1 MKHLTPHY
9 ILFVLLVWCLPSLQA
24 QQTEILDGPTFWQKA
39 YQHIRQA
46 QKITLIEID
55 TRSEAD
61 PANPTGI
68 SWMLHLISSEGD
80 SLYYIDA
87 DGKAA
92 LLEIEDGRTSQFST
106 PAEGEGSLEFRG
118 DSIGLPDGQL
128 MKLPSSTSTLSLEGT
143 ILQLSNGNSVD
154 LGQIIPWEC
163 CSDHQTLR
171 LDGTVLSISN
181 GNALDLRNIV
191 QDIYPITSPTP
202 PPAEEPL
209 LPPLLSEGNKNLTD
223 SLDQLLS
230 ELEGVAL
237 VKDYDE
243 LRNAPPQQAK
253 IALVTD
259 PGIDGLFYQVEKGE
273 EDGGTMIVSV
283 LDDSTSFYWKRLH
296 PEGFYKLSWW
306 PIGGYTPISQVD
318 HVIRTGS
325 DIFQTILETT
335 QQRGLHIDV
344 SSDESPRTIWMDRP
358 VRLQRNVTVTGNGD
372 TFKRTDAA
380 WTTLTAAAGG
390 DDSELQV
397 ADTTGFRIGHEV
409 LITKGRADGQNNGY
423 IRRIKA
429 LGEGKITLNETIKE
443 PMSTGDT
450 VVTVSTLFVNGAADF
465 TLDRIQFYNVNFDG
479 NWSGNPF
486 INQWN
491 VNNTINFPSAMTTT
505 LIVEKSW
512 VKNMPS
518 ENFLAGNA
526 ILRDIKADSLAGSL
540 YHVALSLDPSLG
552 VYIENVFA
560 RDVNLATN
568 AVTGHSEAFILTSA
582 QATNVKILDVKAY
595 NGREAFFGD
604 LGPSAR
610 NWEIR
615 NCRVE
620 NFPYATLSS
629 TASGKL
635 EGLKVEGNTFVNCNV
650 FRFFNGNL
658 LNGQYVKDA
667 LIQNNKF
674 INTALEM
681 RGSSGLKIINNE
693 FLYRPERGGFRN
705 LATIG
710 GQLKSDA
717 MIYLAEFE
725 HLELNGNI
733 LEGDPQVNDTL
744 SCGIVLDNINTLDPS
759 ISAEFYLGYGMD
771 CSGNH
776 LRDFRRSISYEP
788 RSTYDLLNFDF
799 RGRRSYHDWQIHRN
813 TIRMQQGAAGE
824 SWGILAGPGVKVHY
838 NQIYTANDTISGSS
852 FPIFGYGVQKNPT
865 NSIVKKLVGAD
876 IQFNQIWGLSKADNS
891 TFSILAGGGLS
902 GSPYSSH
909 NCIVQFNT
917 IMTPVQGNAL
927 DPDPE
932 TGQTTSIIQHNTV
945 IKEQLPLFSDP
956 AVPPSVDF

>member
-1 MKHLTPHY
+1 MKHLAPY
-9 ILFVLLVWCLPSLQA
+9 ILFILSFICLPTLQG
-24 QQTEILDGPTFWQKA
+24 QQTEILDGPSFWQKA
-39 YQHIRQA
+39 YQHIQQA
-46 QKITLIEID
+46 QKITVIEID

-61 PANPTGI
+61 PATGI
-68 SWMLHLISSEGD
+68 SWMLHLISPEGD

-87 DGKAA
+87 AGKAA
-92 LLEIEDGRTSQFST
+92 LIEIENGQTKQFSSPSGNDGT
-106 PAEGEGSLEFRG
+106 LEMRG
-118 DSIGLPDGQL
+118 DTIGLPNGQL

-143 ILQLSNGNSVD
+143 VLHLSNGNSVD
-154 LGQIIPWEC
+154 LSQIIPWEC

-181 GNALDLRNIV
+181 GNALDLRKAFQGLTTISTPAPPV
-191 QDIYPITSPTP
+191 ADDPIQP
-202 PPAEEPL
+202 PI
-209 LPPLLSEGNKNLTD
+209 LSEGNKNLTD

-230 ELEGVAL
+230 ELEGLAI

-253 IALVTD
+253 VVLVID

-306 PIGGYTPISQVD
+306 PIGGYTPLSQVD

-335 QQRGLHIDV
+335 QQKGIHIDV
-344 SSDESPRTIWMDRP
+344 SSDASPRTIWMDRP
-358 VRLQRNVTVTGNGD
+358 VRLQRNITITGNGD
-372 TFKRTDAA
+372 TFKRTNAA
-380 WTTLTAAAGG
+380 WTTLKVAAGG
-390 DDSELQV
+390 DDNELQV
-397 ADTTGFRIGHEV
+397 SDTTGFRIGHEV
-409 LITKGRADGQNNGY
+409 LITNGRADGQNNGY

-443 PMSTGDT
+443 SMSTGDT
-450 VVTVSTLFVNGAADF
+450 VITVSTLFVNGAEDY
-465 TLDRIQFYNVNFDG
+465 TLDRIYFYNVNFDG

-486 INQWN
+486 TNQWN
-491 VNNTINFPSAMTTT
+491 LNNTINFPSAMTTT

-526 ILRDIKADSLAGSL
+526 ILRDIKADSLAGSF

-620 NFPYATLSS
+620 NFPYATFSS

-658 LNGQYVKDA
+658 LKGQLVKDA
-667 LIQNNKF
+667 IIQNNKF
-674 INTALEM
+674 INTGLEI

-705 LATIG
+705 LKMIG
-710 GQLKSDA
+710 SSLKSDA

-725 HLELNGNI
+725 NLEFKNNI
-733 LEGDPQVNDTL
+733 LEGDPLVNDTL
-744 SCGIVLDNINTLDPS
+744 SCGIVFDNINTLDPA
-759 ISAEFYLGYGMD
+759 ISEAFYLGYSLD
-771 CSGNH
+771 CSGNQ

-788 RSTYDLLNFDF
+788 RPTYDLLNFDF
-799 RGRRSYHDWQIHRN
+799 RGRRSYHDWQISRN
-813 TIRMQQGAAGE
+813 TIRMQQGMAGE

-852 FPIFGYGVQKNPT
+852 FPVFGYGVQKNPANT
-865 NSIVKKLVGAD
+865 LVQKLLGVD
-876 IQFNQIWGLSKADNS
+876 IQFNQIWGLSKADGS
-891 TFSILAGGGLS
+891 TFSIIAGGGLS

-917 IMTPVQGNAL
+917 IMTPVQGNAM
-927 DPDPE
+927 DPDAE
-932 TGQTTSIIQHNTV
+932 TGEASGIIQYNTIV
-945 IKEQLPLFSDP
+945 KEQLPLLTKP
-956 AVPPSVDF
+956 AIPPSVDF